1 MVSIFILF
9 LHPSERFYQHLYTSF
24 SSFTQSKSQKDSS
37 NVDIRCCGISYCA
50 HCLSYL
56 CDVSCRGILKMA
68 TTTLIYIAVFL
79 TVLLIM
85 GKVIGNYLARL
96 IEGDLPHWVTKTEQV
111 IWRSCGFKPAGKAI
125 QSMSWYHYMFALLIF
140 NSMGA
145 LLLLVILLNQGYLP
159 LNPQFAPNMSWDLAL
174 NTTISFI
181 TNTNWQAYSGET
193 AVSYLSQ
200 MMGLTVQ
207 NFLSATTGIAV
218 AFVLIRALTQS
229 SCHSIGNAWVDIGR
243 ITLYLLLPL
252 AIIWSLL
259 FVSQGVIQN
268 FHPALLSQGLENQQ
282 WLPMGPVASQEAI
295 KLLGTNGGGYFAANS
310 AHPYENPTSFSNFLQ
325 ILAIFLLPTALCF
338 AFGRLSGTQRQGYT
352 LLWVMTLIFIV
363 AVSVIV
369 WAEWR
374 GNPQFTLMGAD
385 SSLNMEGKESRFGLI
400 GSALFVAVTTAAS
413 CGAVNAMHDSLT
425 ALGGMVPMWLMQT
438 GEVIFGGVGSGFYG
452 MILYVLLAVFIAG
465 LMVGRAPEYL
475 GKKIGVAEMKWV
487 AVAILISPAIT
498 LLGTTLALFSEVGRE
513 AILNPGPHG
522 FSEVLYAFTSA
533 ANNNGS
539 AFAGLNANSVFYNLL
554 LGITMLVGRFGVM
567 LPVLAIAGSLAIKK
581 RQAESLA
588 TLSTTSPLFIF
599 LLFLT
604 VIMIGALTFV
614 PALALGPIAE
624 HLQLLWAK

>member
-1 MVSIFILF
+1 
-9 LHPSERFYQHLYTSF
+9 
-24 SSFTQSKSQKDSS
+24 
-37 NVDIRCCGISYCA
+37 
-50 HCLSYL
+50 
-56 CDVSCRGILKMA
+56 MA

-400 GSALFVAVTTAAS
+400 GSALFIAVTTAAS

-624 HLQLLWAK
+624 NLQLLWAK

>member
-1 MVSIFILF
+1 
-9 LHPSERFYQHLYTSF
+9 
-24 SSFTQSKSQKDSS
+24 
-37 NVDIRCCGISYCA
+37 
-50 HCLSYL
+50 
-56 CDVSCRGILKMA
+56 MA

-145 LLLLVILLNQGYLP
+145 LLLLVILLNQGYLS

>member
-1 MVSIFILF
+1 
-9 LHPSERFYQHLYTSF
+9 
-24 SSFTQSKSQKDSS
+24 
-37 NVDIRCCGISYCA
+37 
-50 HCLSYL
+50 
-56 CDVSCRGILKMA
+56 MA

-567 LPVLAIAGSLAIKK
+567 LPVFAIAGSLAIKK

>member
-1 MVSIFILF
+1 
-9 LHPSERFYQHLYTSF
+9 
-24 SSFTQSKSQKDSS
+24 
-37 NVDIRCCGISYCA
+37 
-50 HCLSYL
+50 
-56 CDVSCRGILKMA
+56 MA

-259 FVSQGVIQN
+259 FVGQGVIQN

-413 CGAVNAMHDSLT
+413 CGAVNVMHDSLT

>member
-1 MVSIFILF
+1 
-9 LHPSERFYQHLYTSF
+9 
-24 SSFTQSKSQKDSS
+24 
-37 NVDIRCCGISYCA
+37 
-50 HCLSYL
+50 
-56 CDVSCRGILKMA
+56 MA

-125 QSMSWYHYMFALLIF
+125 QSMNWYHYMFALLIF

>member
-1 MVSIFILF
+1 
-9 LHPSERFYQHLYTSF
+9 
-24 SSFTQSKSQKDSS
+24 
-37 NVDIRCCGISYCA
+37 
-50 HCLSYL
+50 
-56 CDVSCRGILKMA
+56 MA

-259 FVSQGVIQN
+259 FISQGVIQN

>member
-1 MVSIFILF
+1 
-9 LHPSERFYQHLYTSF
+9 
-24 SSFTQSKSQKDSS
+24 
-37 NVDIRCCGISYCA
+37 
-50 HCLSYL
+50 
-56 CDVSCRGILKMA
+56 MA

-96 IEGDLPHWVTKTEQV
+96 IEGDLPHWVTKTAQV
-111 IWRSCGFKPAGKAI
+111 IWRSCGFTPAGKAI

-282 WLPMGPVASQEAI
+282 CLPMGPVASQEAI

>member
-1 MVSIFILF
+1 
-9 LHPSERFYQHLYTSF
+9 
-24 SSFTQSKSQKDSS
+24 
-37 NVDIRCCGISYCA
+37 
-50 HCLSYL
+50 
-56 CDVSCRGILKMA
+56 MA

-218 AFVLIRALTQS
+218 AFVLIRALKQS

>member
-1 MVSIFILF
+1 
-9 LHPSERFYQHLYTSF
+9 
-24 SSFTQSKSQKDSS
+24 
-37 NVDIRCCGISYCA
+37 
-50 HCLSYL
+50 
-56 CDVSCRGILKMA
+56 MA

-229 SCHSIGNAWVDIGR
+229 SCHSIANAWVDIGR

>member
-1 MVSIFILF
+1 
-9 LHPSERFYQHLYTSF
+9 
-24 SSFTQSKSQKDSS
+24 
-37 NVDIRCCGISYCA
+37 
-50 HCLSYL
+50 
-56 CDVSCRGILKMA
+56 MA

-181 TNTNWQAYSGET
+181 TNTNWQTYSGET

-259 FVSQGVIQN
+259 FVGQGVIQN

>member
-1 MVSIFILF
+1 
-9 LHPSERFYQHLYTSF
+9 
-24 SSFTQSKSQKDSS
+24 
-37 NVDIRCCGISYCA
+37 
-50 HCLSYL
+50 
-56 CDVSCRGILKMA
+56 MA

-452 MILYVLLAVFIAG
+452 MILYVLLAG